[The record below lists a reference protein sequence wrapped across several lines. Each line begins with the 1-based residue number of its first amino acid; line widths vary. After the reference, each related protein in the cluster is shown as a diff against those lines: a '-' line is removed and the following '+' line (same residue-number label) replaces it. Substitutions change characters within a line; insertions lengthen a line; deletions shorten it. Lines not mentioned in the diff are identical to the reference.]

1 MNRKSMGALI
11 VVLIVLS
18 SSVAA
23 VVLFRNGAESGDI
36 PSPEDNIARAWVDL
50 TSVSSGPLRE
60 DDRWG
65 NVETFSGAAT
75 GTLNYFRQVSLIQS
89 SASESVVLDG
99 RVWCMVRSNVTDQVL
114 LRYTPQIMGDRWNI
128 SLECYA
134 PQAGDLF
141 DPSFGPQKIGLT
153 ATLVDRLGEALM
165 AVELAYGSP
174 GNNFVHLTDVGSG
187 AVETLSERML
197 PSTVAKDASEGSVPD
212 RYIVSFQSSEGGDCV
227 VTVLHTSGVRVG
239 QGVVAMPEGWSPAQL
254 VLSSNSTVLTRYG
267 VDPSVPMS
275 ATVYTGAWVVD
286 NLACRGATARYPLAG
301 PSYEYCVEGAEGP
314 GYNASRSSEQAGAV
328 VTIDGKEAAY
338 NSTSGRYEASLDL
351 RSRWGMPVNYS
362 VELDGVTLNDT
373 ISLTMISSAEHA
385 SVSRWW
391 NGWDWASVFGE
402 DDSTGPADIMNVYAG
417 YQHPLTAYVMSAMA
431 DEHTSDKIL
440 TAPYVEIALHNPHDW
455 EGGAKKFWLSAVA
468 DANSGMNHL
477 KSFYEF
483 ASRWDAP
490 ANGGK
495 GDTYISMANPGN
507 KASYQMMYALY
518 LAGIRIDGRS
528 SDLAAGSAGN
538 HSQIGSWY
546 DVGGY
551 HGTGG
556 GWHPYQ
562 AMDLMDAARALSWDN
577 PQSWSST
584 FALVNGIAENN
595 GVLRVYGHPGRN
607 IAIPE
612 VLHWI
617 DNEKTNYTLENWKAT
632 DGEVASYIFGRWSTE
647 VQFDPA
653 RSGTDTWTYSVSRQD
668 ARTAGYWNVPV
679 TIEIDLQGRTVKDVE
694 IREGGKTVAKAQ
706 GTLKDLDAGRIMD
719 TGYDVRGGKLYV
731 SYIWSANSQLTI
743 TFDGGARS
751 SFHLVSSEP
760 LDIMRTEGAYIFGR
774 TSER

>member
-1 MNRKSMGALI
+1 
-11 VVLIVLS
+11 
-18 SSVAA
+18 
-23 VVLFRNGAESGDI
+23 
-36 PSPEDNIARAWVDL
+36 
-50 TSVSSGPLRE
+50 
-60 DDRWG
+60 
-65 NVETFSGAAT
+65 
-75 GTLNYFRQVSLIQS
+75 
-89 SASESVVLDG
+89 
-99 RVWCMVRSNVTDQVL
+99 
-114 LRYTPQIMGDRWNI
+114 
-128 SLECYA
+128 
-134 PQAGDLF
+134 
-141 DPSFGPQKIGLT
+141 
-153 ATLVDRLGEALM
+153 
-165 AVELAYGSP
+165 
-174 GNNFVHLTDVGSG
+174 
-187 AVETLSERML
+187 
-197 PSTVAKDASEGSVPD
+197 
-212 RYIVSFQSSEGGDCV
+212 
-227 VTVLHTSGVRVG
+227 
-239 QGVVAMPEGWSPAQL
+239 
-254 VLSSNSTVLTRYG
+254 
-267 VDPSVPMS
+267 
-275 ATVYTGAWVVD
+275 
-286 NLACRGATARYPLAG
+286 
-301 PSYEYCVEGAEGP
+301 
-314 GYNASRSSEQAGAV
+314 
-328 VTIDGKEAAY
+328 
-338 NSTSGRYEASLDL
+338 
-351 RSRWGMPVNYS
+351 VNYS

-373 ISLTMISSAEHA
+373 MGLTMISSAEHA

-391 NGWDWASVFGE
+391 NGWDWVSVFGE
-402 DDSTGPADIMNVYAG
+402 DDSTGPADIIGVYAG
-417 YQHPLTAYVMSAMA
+417 YNHPLTAYVMSAMA
-431 DEHTSDKIL
+431 DEYTSEKVL
-440 TAPYVEIALHNPHDW
+440 TAPYVEIALHSPHDW
-455 EGGAKKFWLSAVA
+455 EGGAKKFWASAVA

-551 HGTGG
+551 QGTGG

-577 PQSWSST
+577 LQSWSSM

-612 VLHWI
+612 MLHWI
-617 DNEKTNYTLENWKAT
+617 DNKKSNYTLENWKAT

-679 TIEIDLQGRTVKDVE
+679 TIEIDLQGRTVKDIE
-694 IREGGKTVAKAQ
+694 IKDGSKTVAKAQ
-706 GTLKDLDAGRIMD
+706 GTLKDLGAGRIMD
-719 TGYDVRGGKLYV
+719 TGYDVRDGKLYV
-731 SYIWSANSQLTI
+731 SYIWSANTQLSI
-743 TFDGGARS
+743 TFEGGARS
-751 SFHLVSSEP
+751 SVHLVSSEP
-760 LDIMRTEGAYIFGR
+760 LDMMMTEGAYIFGR